1 MQASKKGQAANFFL
15 QGNPAG
21 LLNVVLGLR
30 GAAVGIE
37 PGCPQGETCIAPR
50 AAQATLGA
58 RVKPLGQTGCAADY
72 RRKPGHRPK
81 TKTKNQSSTSGNRG
95 RN

>member
-1 MQASKKGQAANFFL
+1 LGIQDHFE
-15 QGNPAG
+15 G
-21 LLNVVLGLR
+21 LSGPR

-81 TKTKNQSSTSGNRG
+81 TKTRVAPLEIGGEISSTRVVLPAL
-95 RN
+95 

>member
-1 MQASKKGQAANFFL
+1 MQASQKRAGGQFFF
-15 QGNPAG
+15 AG
-21 LLNVVLGLR
+21 EPRRIIKCGFR
-30 GAAVGIE
+30 IEGAAVGIE

-81 TKTKNQSSTSGNRG
+81 TKAKNQSSTSGNRG